1 MTCAL
6 REGGFPQK
14 QTIVLIACV
23 SVINTS
29 GEGGAKSRKFCE
41 RYKCKPK
48 PKPKPLR
55 RHSQHLKQKP
65 NGNLTNF

>member
-41 RYKCKPK
+41 RYECK

-55 RHSQHLKQKP
+55 RHLNLKQ
-65 NGNLTNF
+65 NQMLI